1 MANKEAKI
9 DYKHWVGAVPKVD
22 SWYKNFNFVLVESMK
37 DLENIFK
44 DKKDYYMAFDT
55 ETTGLNFEEIDLVG
69 YSFCL
74 DGKTAYYVPV
84 YHFQYEGNLGEE
96 SVKFIYERM
105 CEAKKVF
112 MYNMRYDARIMEYY
126 GYKENKEDLDKR
138 RWMYAKFDMSKVD
151 YYDVSVP
158 VWLADTNQKYP
169 SLKWSSLHFLGIE
182 QLHFDEVIENA
193 GSFFYLNPSE
203 NQDTV
208 FYAAADALCT
218 FLLATATVKYF
229 SEGKYSAKFD
239 NMMLYPLLHYENEK
253 IWLDGEVLKN
263 LYRVATERVDKMERD
278 VYAMIGG
285 QINLNSPVQ
294 VAQAFE
300 RLGIDTGERTSK
312 GTMSVGIKILAD
324 LPKEYVEKFPALKS
338 YINYKKTAKLLSSY
352 IKPLMKEY
360 ESRGYCRFAYK
371 TTEVPCLTEDNYVYI
386 KGKGLISIKDVEV
399 NDLIWTQY
407 GYKKVLWNNKKWSD
421 EIYRLTLKNGTQL
434 IGTGHHPV
442 LLNTSN
448 NLSDLS
454 LCWSGISSTNVG
466 DTVVCNS
473 HSIENEDTLISLPN
487 YVCEGRKEVTI
498 PKVMGKKFAR
508 LVGFLDGDGC
518 LLSDRVKL
526 AFNTRET
533 EIIEYYISLMSEVFN
548 IESGKLYHS
557 SNSNSSDCCFFST
570 DIVRFLKSINV
581 RQKLSDTV
589 SEYIKNSSY
598 DIWVEYLCGLFDSD
612 GCLLKSRDL
621 FVPSVK
627 GIKSGMIKDVHQML
641 LFLGINSSLHTR
653 PSSEGNK
660 TQYEIRVTGDRGR
673 GYFRDIIGKNL
684 VHNMRRDR
692 AINNKVSAFY
702 DIHVNSV
709 ASVEKCLNV
718 GDYVY
723 DIEVEDVHEYIANGI
738 VTHNT
743 GRLACGKDG
752 KNSFFSP
759 INAQCVVGSSELFTD
774 RGVKTIKDIS
784 VGDNVWDG
792 ESFRKVLNTY
802 NNGIQDV
809 YKVTLSDGK
818 TLVCTDKH
826 QLYSS
831 VVFSA
836 FRELKDLNVGDS
848 VAININSV
856 DIGFSNNNLN
866 TRNSLNF
873 DNVVGWVKI
882 KSIEYVG
889 KEEVYDIHV
898 DVTHRYCVNGFITHN
913 SLPKPHVKMEDV
925 FDLGDRNLFSKKDN
939 IIMGYKFVYSSY
951 DEEGKHIIPEDPTYI
966 GWVEGMDDDLNLRM
980 AISPKMLE
988 DSSDDEFLYS
998 SFDYSA
1004 EELRIAANLSR
1015 EPNWVD
1021 AFVHGDD
1028 IHKRCYSL
1036 DTEFLTRDGWKTY
1049 EHIGIDTEIAQYN
1062 EDTKELE
1069 FVKAGHAY
1077 FNETDT
1083 MYHFVGNNTD
1093 LLVTPNHRMYDKG
1106 RDNWYVKRA
1115 DELYKKRYYHTICS
1129 PISDKVL
1136 RDSDT
1141 VIDSGNIDIKST
1153 YHKDGFSISVDDF
1166 VELLG
1171 YVITDGGTCLRAC
1184 GTKTVY
1190 FSQSEVKSDVL
1201 ARMQDLN
1208 RRIGGL
1214 FKEEVDY
1221 CKGKETTIC
1230 GRTSILNGNFHRF
1243 SLTSSTLFDTVIEYI
1258 GGNLKKDRVLSSKM
1272 LQFSDRLL
1280 IKFLDAMYDGDGLH
1294 DNRGGRENSR
1304 SLLVQSKKLVEQ
1316 LQLILIN
1323 IGYSTYVKDVSS
1335 RYSANMYRLYYVR
1348 GKRVVRGSN
1357 KYTNVIKY
1365 DRPVKSVCFAVPSTL
1380 LFVRRNGKTSV
1391 CGNTAVAIWGEEHYN
1406 RDYRK
1411 MAKYAN
1417 FSILYGASSHS
1428 LYADSRY
1435 GFKSLQEAED
1445 FYDKYKKALPTLFQW
1460 QDRIIAS
1467 AKRKG
1472 MLQTFFGRPRRLR
1485 SYYENRQIGFANR
1498 SAGNTS
1504 VQGVAGDILKMVM
1517 IKLWKVVFNNEEF
1530 KNDVSWRVAIH
1541 DEIGYTIRATKLMR
1555 ALKVIKETQSV
1566 KLPEWPVEIIT
1577 DPSVGWSMGRV
1588 YDFHMVEDDSELGY
1602 HFEPDL
1608 A

>member
-1 MANKEAKI
+1 MANEKAKG
-9 DYKHWVGAVPKVD
+9 DYKHWVGAVHKIEN
-22 SWYKNFNFVLVESMK
+22 WYKNFNFVLVESME
-37 DLENIFK
+37 DLESIFK

-55 ETTGLNFEEIDLVG
+55 ETTGLDFEEIDLVG

-126 GYKENKEDLDKR
+126 GYKENKADLDKR
-138 RWMYAKFDMSKVD
+138 RWMYAKFDMSNVD

-203 NQDTV
+203 NEDTV

-229 SEGKYSAKFD
+229 TEAKHSAKFD
-239 NMMLYPLLHYENEK
+239 NLMLYPLLHYENEK
-253 IWLDGEVLKN
+253 IWLDGDVLKN
-263 LYRVATERVDKMERD
+263 LYITATDRVDKMERD

-324 LPKEYVEKFPALKS
+324 LSKEYVEKFPALKS
-338 YINYKKTAKLLSSY
+338 YINYKKTAKLISSY
-352 IKPLMKEY
+352 IKPLLKEY
-360 ESRGYCRFAYK
+360 ERRGYCRFAYK
-371 TTEVPCLTEDNYVYI
+371 TTEVP
-386 KGKGLISIKDVEV
+386 
-399 NDLIWTQY
+399 
-407 GYKKVLWNNKKWSD
+407 
-421 EIYRLTLKNGTQL
+421 
-434 IGTGHHPV
+434 
-442 LLNTSN
+442 
-448 NLSDLS
+448 
-454 LCWSGISSTNVG
+454 
-466 DTVVCNS
+466 
-473 HSIENEDTLISLPN
+473 
-487 YVCEGRKEVTI
+487 
-498 PKVMGKKFAR
+498 
-508 LVGFLDGDGC
+508 
-518 LLSDRVKL
+518 
-526 AFNTRET
+526 
-533 EIIEYYISLMSEVFN
+533 
-548 IESGKLYHS
+548 
-557 SNSNSSDCCFFST
+557 
-570 DIVRFLKSINV
+570 
-581 RQKLSDTV
+581 
-589 SEYIKNSSY
+589 
-598 DIWVEYLCGLFDSD
+598 
-612 GCLLKSRDL
+612 
-621 FVPSVK
+621 
-627 GIKSGMIKDVHQML
+627 
-641 LFLGINSSLHTR
+641 
-653 PSSEGNK
+653 
-660 TQYEIRVTGDRGR
+660 
-673 GYFRDIIGKNL
+673 
-684 VHNMRRDR
+684 
-692 AINNKVSAFY
+692 
-702 DIHVNSV
+702 
-709 ASVEKCLNV
+709 
-718 GDYVY
+718 
-723 DIEVEDVHEYIANGI
+723 
-738 VTHNT
+738 T

-759 INAQCVVGSSELFTD
+759 INAQ
-774 RGVKTIKDIS
+774 
-784 VGDNVWDG
+784 
-792 ESFRKVLNTY
+792 
-802 NNGIQDV
+802 
-809 YKVTLSDGK
+809 
-818 TLVCTDKH
+818 
-826 QLYSS
+826 
-831 VVFSA
+831 
-836 FRELKDLNVGDS
+836 
-848 VAININSV
+848 
-856 DIGFSNNNLN
+856 
-866 TRNSLNF
+866 
-873 DNVVGWVKI
+873 
-882 KSIEYVG
+882 
-889 KEEVYDIHV
+889 
-898 DVTHRYCVNGFITHN
+898 

-951 DEEGKHIIPEDPTYI
+951 DEEGKHIIPDDPTYI
-966 GWVEGMDDDLNLRM
+966 GWVEGMDDDLNIRM
-980 AISPKMLE
+980 AISPKMLV
-988 DSSDDEFLYS
+988 DSGDDEFLYC
-998 SFDYSA
+998 SFDYAA

-1129 PISDKVL
+1129 PISNKVL
-1136 RDSDT
+1136 RYSDI
-1141 VIDSGNIDIKST
+1141 VIDRGNIDIKST

-1171 YVITDGGTCLRAC
+1171 YVITDGGTCLRSC

-1190 FSQSEVKSDVL
+1190 FSQSEVKADVL

-1208 RRIGGL
+1208 RRLGGL
-1214 FKEEVDY
+1214 FKEEIDY

-1230 GRTSILNGNFHRF
+1230 GRVSILNGNFHRF
-1243 SLTSSTLFDTVIEYI
+1243 SLTSSALFDVVVEYI
-1258 GGNLKKDRVLSSKM
+1258 GGNLKKDRVLSNKM

-1294 DNRGGRENSR
+1294 GNREGRENSR
-1304 SLLVQSKKLVEQ
+1304 TLLVQSKKLVEQ

-1323 IGYSTYVKDVSS
+1323 IGYSTNIRDVSDRYSTNLYKLNYVKD
-1335 RYSANMYRLYYVR
+1335 
-1348 GKRVVRGSN
+1348 KRVVRGSN
-1357 KYTNVIKY
+1357 RKTEIIKY
-1365 DRPVKSVCFAVPSTL
+1365 DKPVKSVCFAVPSTL

-1445 FYDKYKKALPTLFQW
+1445 FYNKYKKALPTLFQW
-1460 QDRIIAS
+1460 QDRLIYS
-1467 AKRKG
+1467 ARRKG

-1485 SYYENRQIGFANR
+1485 SYYENKQIGFANR

-1517 IKLWKVVFNNEEF
+1517 IKLWRALFNNEEF
-1530 KNDVSWRVAIH
+1530 KNDVAWRVAIH

-1555 ALKVIKETQSV
+1555 ILKIIKETQSV

>member
-1 MANKEAKI
+1 MANEKAKS
-9 DYKHWVGAVPKVD
+9 DYKHWVGAVPKIEN
-22 SWYKNFNFVLVESMK
+22 WYKNFNFVLVESME
-37 DLENIFK
+37 DLESIFK

-55 ETTGLNFEEIDLVG
+55 ETTGLDFEEIDLVG

-84 YHFQYEGNLGEE
+84 YHFQYGGNLGEE

-126 GYKENKEDLDKR
+126 GYKENKADLDKR
-138 RWMYAKFDMSKVD
+138 RWMYAKFDMSRVD

-182 QLHFDEVIENA
+182 QLHFDEVIENS

-203 NQDTV
+203 NEDTV

-229 SEGKYSAKFD
+229 TEAKHSAKFD
-239 NMMLYPLLHYENEK
+239 NLMLYPLLHYENER
-253 IWLDGEVLKN
+253 IWLDGDVLKN
-263 LYRVATERVDKMERD
+263 LYIIATDRVDKMERD

-338 YINYKKTAKLLSSY
+338 YINYKKTAKLISSY
-352 IKPLMKEY
+352 IKPLLKEY
-360 ESRGYCRFAYK
+360 ERRGYCRFAYK
-371 TTEVPCLTEDNYVYI
+371 TTEVP
-386 KGKGLISIKDVEV
+386 
-399 NDLIWTQY
+399 
-407 GYKKVLWNNKKWSD
+407 
-421 EIYRLTLKNGTQL
+421 
-434 IGTGHHPV
+434 
-442 LLNTSN
+442 
-448 NLSDLS
+448 
-454 LCWSGISSTNVG
+454 
-466 DTVVCNS
+466 
-473 HSIENEDTLISLPN
+473 
-487 YVCEGRKEVTI
+487 
-498 PKVMGKKFAR
+498 
-508 LVGFLDGDGC
+508 
-518 LLSDRVKL
+518 
-526 AFNTRET
+526 
-533 EIIEYYISLMSEVFN
+533 
-548 IESGKLYHS
+548 
-557 SNSNSSDCCFFST
+557 
-570 DIVRFLKSINV
+570 
-581 RQKLSDTV
+581 
-589 SEYIKNSSY
+589 
-598 DIWVEYLCGLFDSD
+598 
-612 GCLLKSRDL
+612 
-621 FVPSVK
+621 
-627 GIKSGMIKDVHQML
+627 
-641 LFLGINSSLHTR
+641 
-653 PSSEGNK
+653 
-660 TQYEIRVTGDRGR
+660 
-673 GYFRDIIGKNL
+673 
-684 VHNMRRDR
+684 
-692 AINNKVSAFY
+692 
-702 DIHVNSV
+702 
-709 ASVEKCLNV
+709 
-718 GDYVY
+718 
-723 DIEVEDVHEYIANGI
+723 
-738 VTHNT
+738 T

-759 INAQCVVGSSELFTD
+759 INAQ
-774 RGVKTIKDIS
+774 
-784 VGDNVWDG
+784 
-792 ESFRKVLNTY
+792 
-802 NNGIQDV
+802 
-809 YKVTLSDGK
+809 
-818 TLVCTDKH
+818 
-826 QLYSS
+826 
-831 VVFSA
+831 
-836 FRELKDLNVGDS
+836 
-848 VAININSV
+848 
-856 DIGFSNNNLN
+856 
-866 TRNSLNF
+866 
-873 DNVVGWVKI
+873 
-882 KSIEYVG
+882 
-889 KEEVYDIHV
+889 
-898 DVTHRYCVNGFITHN
+898 

-951 DEEGKHIIPEDPTYI
+951 DEEGKHIIPDDQTYI
-966 GWVEGMDDDLNLRM
+966 GWVEGMDDDLNIRM

-988 DSSDDEFLYS
+988 DSNDDEFLYT
-998 SFDYSA
+998 SFDYAA

-1106 RDNWYVKRA
+1106 RDNWYIKRA
-1115 DELYKKRYYHTICS
+1115 DELYKKHSYRTICS
-1129 PISDKVL
+1129 PVSTKVFRSSD
-1136 RDSDT
+1136 
-1141 VIDSGNIDIKST
+1141 DIVDIGAIHIGST
-1153 YHKDGFSISVDDF
+1153 YHKEGYDISVDDF

-1171 YVITDGGTCLRAC
+1171 YVITDGGTCLRSN
-1184 GTKTVY
+1184 GSKTVY
-1190 FSQSEVKSDVL
+1190 FSQSEAKSEVL
-1201 ARMQDLN
+1201 SKMQKLNARLGN
-1208 RRIGGL
+1208 L
-1214 FKEEVDY
+1214 FDEKVTI
-1221 CKGKETTIC
+1221 CKGKEINIC
-1230 GRTSILNGNFHRF
+1230 GKTSTLNGDFHVF
-1243 SLTSSTLFDTVIEYI
+1243 SVTSSSLFDTIVSYI
-1258 GGNLKKDRVLSSKM
+1258 GGNLKKDRVLSDKM
-1272 LQFSDRLL
+1272 LHFSDRLL
-1280 IKFLDAMYDGDGLH
+1280 EKFFLAMYDGDGLH
-1294 DNRGGRENSR
+1294 DNREGRENSKTI
-1304 SLLVQSKKLVEQ
+1304 LVQSKKLVEQ

-1323 IGYSTYVKDVSS
+1323 LGYSTNIKDVSH
-1335 RYSANMYRLYYVR
+1335 RYNVSLYKLNCVS
-1348 GKRVVRGSN
+1348 GKRDVRGSN
-1357 KYTNVIKY
+1357 KNTKIIKY
-1365 DRPVKSVCFAVPSTL
+1365 DESVKSVCFAVPSTL

-1445 FYDKYKKALPTLFQW
+1445 FYNKYKKALPTLFQW
-1460 QDRIIAS
+1460 QDRLIYS
-1467 AKRKG
+1467 ARRKG

-1485 SYYENRQIGFANR
+1485 SYYENKQIGFANR

-1517 IKLWKVVFNNEEF
+1517 IKLWRALFNNEEF
-1530 KNDVSWRVAIH
+1530 KNDVAWRVAIH

-1555 ALKVIKETQSV
+1555 ILKIIKETQSV

>member
-1 MANKEAKI
+1 MANEKAKS
-9 DYKHWVGAVPKVD
+9 DYKHWVGAVPKIEN
-22 SWYKNFNFVLVESMK
+22 WYKNFNFVLVESME
-37 DLENIFK
+37 DLKSIFK

-55 ETTGLNFEEIDLVG
+55 ETTGLDFEEIDLVG

-126 GYKENKEDLDKR
+126 GYKENKADLDKR

-203 NQDTV
+203 NEDTV

-229 SEGKYSAKFD
+229 TEAKHSAKFD
-239 NMMLYPLLHYENEK
+239 NLMLYPLLHYENER
-253 IWLDGEVLKN
+253 IWLDGDVLKN
-263 LYRVATERVDKMERD
+263 LYIIATDRVDKMERD

-338 YINYKKTAKLLSSY
+338 YINYKKTAKLISSY

-360 ESRGYCRFAYK
+360 ERRGYCRFAYK
-371 TTEVPCLTEDNYVYI
+371 TTEVP
-386 KGKGLISIKDVEV
+386 
-399 NDLIWTQY
+399 
-407 GYKKVLWNNKKWSD
+407 
-421 EIYRLTLKNGTQL
+421 
-434 IGTGHHPV
+434 
-442 LLNTSN
+442 
-448 NLSDLS
+448 
-454 LCWSGISSTNVG
+454 
-466 DTVVCNS
+466 
-473 HSIENEDTLISLPN
+473 
-487 YVCEGRKEVTI
+487 
-498 PKVMGKKFAR
+498 
-508 LVGFLDGDGC
+508 
-518 LLSDRVKL
+518 
-526 AFNTRET
+526 
-533 EIIEYYISLMSEVFN
+533 
-548 IESGKLYHS
+548 
-557 SNSNSSDCCFFST
+557 
-570 DIVRFLKSINV
+570 
-581 RQKLSDTV
+581 
-589 SEYIKNSSY
+589 
-598 DIWVEYLCGLFDSD
+598 
-612 GCLLKSRDL
+612 
-621 FVPSVK
+621 
-627 GIKSGMIKDVHQML
+627 
-641 LFLGINSSLHTR
+641 
-653 PSSEGNK
+653 
-660 TQYEIRVTGDRGR
+660 
-673 GYFRDIIGKNL
+673 
-684 VHNMRRDR
+684 
-692 AINNKVSAFY
+692 
-702 DIHVNSV
+702 
-709 ASVEKCLNV
+709 
-718 GDYVY
+718 
-723 DIEVEDVHEYIANGI
+723 
-738 VTHNT
+738 T

-752 KNSFFSP
+752 KNSFFTAV
-759 INAQCVVGSSELFTD
+759 NAQ
-774 RGVKTIKDIS
+774 
-784 VGDNVWDG
+784 
-792 ESFRKVLNTY
+792 
-802 NNGIQDV
+802 
-809 YKVTLSDGK
+809 
-818 TLVCTDKH
+818 
-826 QLYSS
+826 
-831 VVFSA
+831 
-836 FRELKDLNVGDS
+836 
-848 VAININSV
+848 
-856 DIGFSNNNLN
+856 
-866 TRNSLNF
+866 
-873 DNVVGWVKI
+873 
-882 KSIEYVG
+882 
-889 KEEVYDIHV
+889 
-898 DVTHRYCVNGFITHN
+898 

-951 DEEGKHIIPEDPTYI
+951 DEDGKHIIPDDPTYI
-966 GWVEGMDDDLNLRM
+966 GWVEGMDDDLNIRM

-988 DSSDDEFLYS
+988 DSNDDDFLYT
-998 SFDYSA
+998 SFDYAA

-1093 LLVTPNHRMYDKG
+1093 LLVTPNHRMYDRG
-1106 RDNWYVKRA
+1106 RDNWYIKRA
-1115 DELYKKRYYHTICS
+1115 DELYKKHSYRTICS
-1129 PISDKVL
+1129 PVSTKVFRISDDIV
-1136 RDSDT
+1136 
-1141 VIDSGNIDIKST
+1141 DSGVIHMGST
-1153 YHKDGFSISVDDF
+1153 YHKEGYDISVDDF

-1171 YVITDGGTCLRAC
+1171 YVITDGGTCLRSN
-1184 GTKTVY
+1184 GSKTVY
-1190 FSQSEVKSDVL
+1190 FSQSEAKSEVL
-1201 ARMQDLN
+1201 SKMQKLNARLGN
-1208 RRIGGL
+1208 L
-1214 FKEEVDY
+1214 FDEKVTI
-1221 CKGKETTIC
+1221 CKGKEINIC
-1230 GRTSILNGNFHRF
+1230 GRTSTLSGDFHVF
-1243 SLTSSTLFDTVIEYI
+1243 SVTSSALFDTIVSYI
-1258 GGNLKKDRVLSSKM
+1258 GGNLKKDRVLSDKM
-1272 LQFSDRLL
+1272 LHFSDRLL
-1280 IKFLDAMYDGDGLH
+1280 EKFFLAMYDGEGLH
-1294 DNRGGRENSR
+1294 DNREGRENSKTI
-1304 SLLVQSKKLVEQ
+1304 LVQSKKLVEQ

-1323 IGYSTYVKDVSS
+1323 LGYSTNIKDVSH
-1335 RYSANMYRLYYVR
+1335 RYNVSLYKLNCVS
-1348 GKRVVRGSN
+1348 GKRDVRGSN
-1357 KYTNVIKY
+1357 KNTKIIKY
-1365 DRPVKSVCFAVPSTL
+1365 DEPVKSVCFAVPSSL

-1445 FYDKYKKALPTLFQW
+1445 FYNKYKKALPTLFQW
-1460 QDRIIAS
+1460 QDRLIYS
-1467 AKRKG
+1467 ARRKG

-1485 SYYENRQIGFANR
+1485 SYYENKQIGFANR

-1517 IKLWKVVFNNEEF
+1517 IKLWKALFNNEEF
-1530 KNDVSWRVAIH
+1530 KDDVAWRVAIH
-1541 DEIGYTIRATKLMR
+1541 DEIGYTVRATKLMR
-1555 ALKVIKETQSV
+1555 ILKIIKETQSV
-1566 KLPEWPVEIIT
+1566 KLAEWPVEIIT

>member
-1 MANKEAKI
+1 MANEKAKS
-9 DYKHWVGAVPKVD
+9 DYKHWVGAVPKIEN
-22 SWYKNFNFVLVESMK
+22 WYKNFNFVLVESME
-37 DLENIFK
+37 DLESIFK

-55 ETTGLNFEEIDLVG
+55 ETTGLDFEEIDLVG

-126 GYKENKEDLDKR
+126 GYKENKAGLDKR
-138 RWMYAKFDMSKVD
+138 RWMYAKFDMSSVD

-203 NQDTV
+203 NEDTV

-229 SEGKYSAKFD
+229 TEAKHSAKFD
-239 NMMLYPLLHYENEK
+239 NLMLYPLLHYENER
-253 IWLDGEVLKN
+253 IWLDGDVLKN
-263 LYRVATERVDKMERD
+263 LYIIATDRVDKMERD

-338 YINYKKTAKLLSSY
+338 YINYKKTAKLISSY
-352 IKPLMKEY
+352 IKPLLKEY
-360 ESRGYCRFAYK
+360 ERRGYCRFAYK
-371 TTEVPCLTEDNYVYI
+371 TTEVP
-386 KGKGLISIKDVEV
+386 
-399 NDLIWTQY
+399 
-407 GYKKVLWNNKKWSD
+407 
-421 EIYRLTLKNGTQL
+421 
-434 IGTGHHPV
+434 
-442 LLNTSN
+442 
-448 NLSDLS
+448 
-454 LCWSGISSTNVG
+454 
-466 DTVVCNS
+466 
-473 HSIENEDTLISLPN
+473 
-487 YVCEGRKEVTI
+487 
-498 PKVMGKKFAR
+498 
-508 LVGFLDGDGC
+508 
-518 LLSDRVKL
+518 
-526 AFNTRET
+526 
-533 EIIEYYISLMSEVFN
+533 
-548 IESGKLYHS
+548 
-557 SNSNSSDCCFFST
+557 
-570 DIVRFLKSINV
+570 
-581 RQKLSDTV
+581 
-589 SEYIKNSSY
+589 
-598 DIWVEYLCGLFDSD
+598 
-612 GCLLKSRDL
+612 
-621 FVPSVK
+621 
-627 GIKSGMIKDVHQML
+627 
-641 LFLGINSSLHTR
+641 
-653 PSSEGNK
+653 
-660 TQYEIRVTGDRGR
+660 
-673 GYFRDIIGKNL
+673 
-684 VHNMRRDR
+684 
-692 AINNKVSAFY
+692 
-702 DIHVNSV
+702 
-709 ASVEKCLNV
+709 
-718 GDYVY
+718 
-723 DIEVEDVHEYIANGI
+723 
-738 VTHNT
+738 T

-752 KNSFFSP
+752 KNSFFSG
-759 INAQCVVGSSELFTD
+759 INAQ
-774 RGVKTIKDIS
+774 
-784 VGDNVWDG
+784 
-792 ESFRKVLNTY
+792 
-802 NNGIQDV
+802 
-809 YKVTLSDGK
+809 
-818 TLVCTDKH
+818 
-826 QLYSS
+826 
-831 VVFSA
+831 
-836 FRELKDLNVGDS
+836 
-848 VAININSV
+848 
-856 DIGFSNNNLN
+856 
-866 TRNSLNF
+866 
-873 DNVVGWVKI
+873 
-882 KSIEYVG
+882 
-889 KEEVYDIHV
+889 
-898 DVTHRYCVNGFITHN
+898 

-951 DEEGKHIIPEDPTYI
+951 DEEGKHIIPDDPTYI
-966 GWVEGMDDDLNLRM
+966 GWVEGMDDDLNIRM

-988 DSSDDEFLYS
+988 DSGDDEFLYT
-998 SFDYSA
+998 SFDYAA

-1106 RDNWYVKRA
+1106 RDNWYIKRA
-1115 DELYKKRYYHTICS
+1115 DELYKKHSYRTICS
-1129 PISDKVL
+1129 PVSTKVFRSSDDIV
-1136 RDSDT
+1136 
-1141 VIDSGNIDIKST
+1141 DSGVIHIGST
-1153 YHKDGFSISVDDF
+1153 YHKEGYDISVDDF

-1171 YVITDGGTCLRAC
+1171 YVITDGGTCLRSN
-1184 GTKTVY
+1184 GSKTVY
-1190 FSQSEVKSDVL
+1190 FSQSEAKPEVL
-1201 ARMQDLN
+1201 SKMQKLNARLGNIFDEKVT
-1208 RRIGGL
+1208 I
-1214 FKEEVDY
+1214 
-1221 CKGKETTIC
+1221 CKGKEINIC
-1230 GRTSILNGNFHRF
+1230 GKTSTLNGDFHVF
-1243 SLTSSTLFDTVIEYI
+1243 SVTSSSLFDTIVSYI
-1258 GGNLKKDRVLSSKM
+1258 GGNLKKDRVLSDKM
-1272 LQFSDRLL
+1272 LHFSDRLL
-1280 IKFLDAMYDGDGLH
+1280 EKFFLAMYDGDGLH
-1294 DNRGGRENSR
+1294 DNRKGRENSKTI
-1304 SLLVQSKKLVEQ
+1304 LVQSKKLVEQ

-1323 IGYSTYVKDVSS
+1323 LGYSTNIKDVSH
-1335 RYSANMYRLYYVR
+1335 RYNVSLYKLNCVS
-1348 GKRVVRGSN
+1348 GKRDVRGSN
-1357 KYTNVIKY
+1357 KNTKIIKY
-1365 DRPVKSVCFAVPSTL
+1365 DEPVKSVCFAVPSTL

-1445 FYDKYKKALPTLFQW
+1445 FYNKYKKALPTLFQW
-1460 QDRIIAS
+1460 QDRLIYS
-1467 AKRKG
+1467 ARRKG

-1485 SYYENRQIGFANR
+1485 SYYENKQIGFANR

-1517 IKLWKVVFNNEEF
+1517 IKLWRALFNNEEF
-1530 KNDVSWRVAIH
+1530 KNDVAWRVAIH

-1555 ALKVIKETQSV
+1555 ILKIIKETQSV

-1588 YDFHMVEDDSELGY
+1588 YDFHMVDDDSELGY

>member
-1 MANKEAKI
+1 MANEKAKS
-9 DYKHWVGAVPKVD
+9 DYKHWVGAVPKIEN
-22 SWYKNFNFVLVESMK
+22 WYKNFNFVLVESME
-37 DLENIFK
+37 DLESIFK

-55 ETTGLNFEEIDLVG
+55 ETTGLDFEEIDLVG

-126 GYKENKEDLDKR
+126 GYKENKAGLDKR
-138 RWMYAKFDMSKVD
+138 RWMYAKFDMSSVD

-203 NQDTV
+203 NEDTV

-229 SEGKYSAKFD
+229 TEAKHSAKFD
-239 NMMLYPLLHYENEK
+239 NLMLYPLLHYENER
-253 IWLDGEVLKN
+253 IWLDGDVLKN
-263 LYRVATERVDKMERD
+263 LYIIATDRVDRMERD

-324 LPKEYVEKFPALKS
+324 LSKEYVEKFPALKS
-338 YINYKKTAKLLSSY
+338 YINYKKTAKLISSY
-352 IKPLMKEY
+352 IKPLLKEY
-360 ESRGYCRFAYK
+360 ERRGYCRFAYK
-371 TTEVPCLTEDNYVYI
+371 TTEVP
-386 KGKGLISIKDVEV
+386 
-399 NDLIWTQY
+399 
-407 GYKKVLWNNKKWSD
+407 
-421 EIYRLTLKNGTQL
+421 
-434 IGTGHHPV
+434 
-442 LLNTSN
+442 
-448 NLSDLS
+448 
-454 LCWSGISSTNVG
+454 
-466 DTVVCNS
+466 
-473 HSIENEDTLISLPN
+473 
-487 YVCEGRKEVTI
+487 
-498 PKVMGKKFAR
+498 
-508 LVGFLDGDGC
+508 
-518 LLSDRVKL
+518 
-526 AFNTRET
+526 
-533 EIIEYYISLMSEVFN
+533 
-548 IESGKLYHS
+548 
-557 SNSNSSDCCFFST
+557 
-570 DIVRFLKSINV
+570 
-581 RQKLSDTV
+581 
-589 SEYIKNSSY
+589 
-598 DIWVEYLCGLFDSD
+598 
-612 GCLLKSRDL
+612 
-621 FVPSVK
+621 
-627 GIKSGMIKDVHQML
+627 
-641 LFLGINSSLHTR
+641 
-653 PSSEGNK
+653 
-660 TQYEIRVTGDRGR
+660 
-673 GYFRDIIGKNL
+673 
-684 VHNMRRDR
+684 
-692 AINNKVSAFY
+692 
-702 DIHVNSV
+702 
-709 ASVEKCLNV
+709 
-718 GDYVY
+718 
-723 DIEVEDVHEYIANGI
+723 
-738 VTHNT
+738 T

-759 INAQCVVGSSELFTD
+759 INAQ
-774 RGVKTIKDIS
+774 
-784 VGDNVWDG
+784 
-792 ESFRKVLNTY
+792 
-802 NNGIQDV
+802 
-809 YKVTLSDGK
+809 
-818 TLVCTDKH
+818 
-826 QLYSS
+826 
-831 VVFSA
+831 
-836 FRELKDLNVGDS
+836 
-848 VAININSV
+848 
-856 DIGFSNNNLN
+856 
-866 TRNSLNF
+866 
-873 DNVVGWVKI
+873 
-882 KSIEYVG
+882 
-889 KEEVYDIHV
+889 
-898 DVTHRYCVNGFITHN
+898 

-951 DEEGKHIIPEDPTYI
+951 DEEGKHIIPDDPTYI
-966 GWVEGMDDDLNLRM
+966 GWVEGMDDDLNIRM
-980 AISPKMLE
+980 AISPKMLV
-988 DSSDDEFLYS
+988 DSGDDEFLYC
-998 SFDYSA
+998 SFDYAA

-1069 FVKAGHAY
+1069 FVRAGHAY

-1129 PISDKVL
+1129 PISNKVL
-1136 RDSDT
+1136 RDSDI
-1141 VIDSGNIDIKST
+1141 VVDRGNIDIKST

-1171 YVITDGGTCLRAC
+1171 YVITDGGTCLRSC

-1190 FSQSEVKSDVL
+1190 FSQSEVKADVL

-1208 RRIGGL
+1208 RRLGGL
-1214 FKEEVDY
+1214 FKEEIDY

-1230 GRTSILNGNFHRF
+1230 GRVSILNGNFHRF
-1243 SLTSSTLFDTVIEYI
+1243 SLTSSALFDVVVEYI
-1258 GGNLKKDRVLSSKM
+1258 GGNLKKDRVLSNKM

-1294 DNRGGRENSR
+1294 DNREGRENSR
-1304 SLLVQSKKLVEQ
+1304 TLLVQSKKLVEQ

-1323 IGYSTYVKDVSS
+1323 IGYSTNIRDVSDRYSTNLYKLNYVKD
-1335 RYSANMYRLYYVR
+1335 
-1348 GKRVVRGSN
+1348 KRVVRGSN
-1357 KYTNVIKY
+1357 RKTEIIKY
-1365 DRPVKSVCFAVPSTL
+1365 DKPVKSVCFAVPSTL

-1445 FYDKYKKALPTLFQW
+1445 FYNKYKKALPTLFQW
-1460 QDRIIAS
+1460 QDRLIYS
-1467 AKRKG
+1467 ARRKG

-1485 SYYENRQIGFANR
+1485 SYYENKQIGFANR

-1517 IKLWKVVFNNEEF
+1517 IKLWRALFNNEEF
-1530 KNDVSWRVAIH
+1530 KNDVAWRVAIH

-1555 ALKVIKETQSV
+1555 ILKIIKETQSV

-1588 YDFHMVEDDSELGY
+1588 YDFHMVDDDSELGY

>member
-1 MANKEAKI
+1 MANEKAKS
-9 DYKHWVGAVPKVD
+9 DYKHWVGAVPKIEN
-22 SWYKNFNFVLVESMK
+22 WYKNFNFVLVESME
-37 DLENIFK
+37 DLESIFK

-55 ETTGLNFEEIDLVG
+55 ETTGLDFEEIDLVG

-84 YHFQYEGNLGEE
+84 YHFQYGGNLGEE

-126 GYKENKEDLDKR
+126 GYKENKADLDKR

-229 SEGKYSAKFD
+229 TEAKHSAKFD
-239 NMMLYPLLHYENEK
+239 NLMLYPLLHYENER
-253 IWLDGEVLKN
+253 IWLNGDVLKN
-263 LYRVATERVDKMERD
+263 LYITATDRVDKMERD

-338 YINYKKTAKLLSSY
+338 YINYKKTAKLISSY
-352 IKPLMKEY
+352 IKPLLKEY
-360 ESRGYCRFAYK
+360 ERRGYCRFAYK
-371 TTEVPCLTEDNYVYI
+371 TTEVP
-386 KGKGLISIKDVEV
+386 
-399 NDLIWTQY
+399 
-407 GYKKVLWNNKKWSD
+407 
-421 EIYRLTLKNGTQL
+421 
-434 IGTGHHPV
+434 
-442 LLNTSN
+442 
-448 NLSDLS
+448 
-454 LCWSGISSTNVG
+454 
-466 DTVVCNS
+466 
-473 HSIENEDTLISLPN
+473 
-487 YVCEGRKEVTI
+487 
-498 PKVMGKKFAR
+498 
-508 LVGFLDGDGC
+508 
-518 LLSDRVKL
+518 
-526 AFNTRET
+526 
-533 EIIEYYISLMSEVFN
+533 
-548 IESGKLYHS
+548 
-557 SNSNSSDCCFFST
+557 
-570 DIVRFLKSINV
+570 
-581 RQKLSDTV
+581 
-589 SEYIKNSSY
+589 
-598 DIWVEYLCGLFDSD
+598 
-612 GCLLKSRDL
+612 
-621 FVPSVK
+621 
-627 GIKSGMIKDVHQML
+627 
-641 LFLGINSSLHTR
+641 
-653 PSSEGNK
+653 
-660 TQYEIRVTGDRGR
+660 
-673 GYFRDIIGKNL
+673 
-684 VHNMRRDR
+684 
-692 AINNKVSAFY
+692 
-702 DIHVNSV
+702 
-709 ASVEKCLNV
+709 
-718 GDYVY
+718 
-723 DIEVEDVHEYIANGI
+723 
-738 VTHNT
+738 T

-792 ESFRKVLNTY
+792 ESFREVLNTY
-802 NNGIQDV
+802 NNGVRDV
-809 YKVTLSDGK
+809 YRVTLSNGQV
-818 TLVCTDKH
+818 LECTDKH
-826 QLYSS
+826 QLYSATDS
-831 VVFSA
+831 CD
-836 FRELKDLNVGDS
+836 FRELKDLCVGDLVAVNIKS
-848 VAININSV
+848 VGNVKYIGYSV
-856 DIGFSNNNLN
+856 ESYDDVF
-866 TRNSLNF
+866 
-873 DNVVGWVKI
+873 GWVKI
-882 KSIEYVG
+882 QSIEYGG

-951 DEEGKHIIPEDPTYI
+951 DEEGKHIVPDVPTYI
-966 GWVEGMDDDLNLRM
+966 GWVEGMDDDLNIRM

-988 DSSDDEFLYS
+988 DSNDDEFLYT
-998 SFDYSA
+998 SFDYAA

-1069 FVKAGHAY
+1069 FVRAGHAY

-1106 RDNWYVKRA
+1106 RDNWYIKRA
-1115 DELYKKRYYHTICS
+1115 DELYNKHSYRTICS
-1129 PISDKVL
+1129 PVSTKVF
-1136 RDSDT
+1136 RNSEDI
-1141 VIDSGNIDIKST
+1141 VDSGVIHIGST
-1153 YHKDGFSISVDDF
+1153 YHKEGYDISVDDF

-1171 YVITDGGTCLRAC
+1171 YVITDGGTCLRSN
-1184 GTKTVY
+1184 GSKTVY
-1190 FSQSEVKSDVL
+1190 FSQSEAKPEVL
-1201 ARMQDLN
+1201 SKMQKLNARLGNIFDEKVT
-1208 RRIGGL
+1208 I
-1214 FKEEVDY
+1214 
-1221 CKGKETTIC
+1221 CKGKEINIC
-1230 GRTSILNGNFHRF
+1230 GKTSTLNGDFHVF
-1243 SLTSSTLFDTVIEYI
+1243 SVTSSSLFDTIVNYI
-1258 GGNLKKDRVLSSKM
+1258 GGNLKKDRVLSDKM
-1272 LQFSDRLL
+1272 LHFSDRLL
-1280 IKFLDAMYDGDGLH
+1280 EKFFLAMYDGDGLH
-1294 DNRGGRENSR
+1294 DNRKGRENSKTI
-1304 SLLVQSKKLVEQ
+1304 LVQSKKLVEQ

-1323 IGYSTYVKDVSS
+1323 LGYSTNIKDVSH
-1335 RYSANMYRLYYVR
+1335 RYNVSLYKLNCVS
-1348 GKRVVRGSN
+1348 GKRDVRGSN
-1357 KYTNVIKY
+1357 KNTKIIKY
-1365 DRPVKSVCFAVPSTL
+1365 DEPVKSVCFAVPSTL

-1391 CGNTAVAIWGEEHYN
+1391 CGNTAVAIWGEENYN

-1445 FYDKYKKALPTLFQW
+1445 FYNKYKKALPTLFQW
-1460 QDRIIAS
+1460 QDRLIYS
-1467 AKRKG
+1467 ARRKG

-1485 SYYENRQIGFANR
+1485 SYYENKQIGFANR

-1517 IKLWKVVFNNEEF
+1517 IKLWRALFNNEEF
-1530 KNDVSWRVAIH
+1530 KNDVAWRVAIH

-1555 ALKVIKETQSV
+1555 VLKIIKETQSV

>member
-22 SWYKNFNFVLVESMK
+22 SWYKNFNFVLVESME

-126 GYKENKEDLDKR
+126 GYKENKADLDKR
-138 RWMYAKFDMSKVD
+138 RWMYVKFDMSKVD

-182 QLHFDEVIENA
+182 QLHFDEVIENT

-239 NMMLYPLLHYENEK
+239 NMVLYPLLHYENEK
-253 IWLDGEVLKN
+253 IWLDGDVLKN

-300 RLGIDTGERTSK
+300 RLGIDTGERTSR

-324 LPKEYVEKFPALKS
+324 LPREYVEKFPALKS

-386 KGKGLISIKDVEV
+386 KDKGLISIKDVEV
-399 NDLIWTQY
+399 DDLIWTQY

-421 EIYRLTLKNGTQL
+421 EIYRLTLKNGIQL

-448 NLSDLS
+448 TLSDLS
-454 LCWSGISSTNVG
+454 LFWSGISSTGSG

-473 HSIENEDTLISLPN
+473 HSIESNDTLVSLPD
-487 YVCEGRKEVTI
+487 YICEGRKVVNI
-498 PKVMGKKFAR
+498 PKVMDKKLAR

-518 LLSDRVKL
+518 LQSDRVKL
-526 AFNTRET
+526 AFNTKES
-533 EIIEYYISLMSEVFN
+533 EIIEYYTSLMSEVFN

-557 SNSNSSDCCFFST
+557 PNSNSSDCCFFST

-612 GCLLKSRDL
+612 GCLLKSKDL

-723 DIEVEDVHEYIANGI
+723 DIEVEEVHEYIANGI

-759 INAQCVVGSSELFTD
+759 INAQ
-774 RGVKTIKDIS
+774 
-784 VGDNVWDG
+784 
-792 ESFRKVLNTY
+792 
-802 NNGIQDV
+802 
-809 YKVTLSDGK
+809 
-818 TLVCTDKH
+818 
-826 QLYSS
+826 
-831 VVFSA
+831 
-836 FRELKDLNVGDS
+836 
-848 VAININSV
+848 
-856 DIGFSNNNLN
+856 
-866 TRNSLNF
+866 
-873 DNVVGWVKI
+873 
-882 KSIEYVG
+882 
-889 KEEVYDIHV
+889 
-898 DVTHRYCVNGFITHN
+898 

-951 DEEGKHIIPEDPTYI
+951 DEEGKHIVPEDPTYI

-988 DSSDDEFLYS
+988 DSGDDEFLYS

-1015 EPNWVD
+1015 EPNWVE
-1021 AFVHGDD
+1021 AFVNGDD
-1028 IHKRCYSL
+1028 IHFR
-1036 DTEFLTRDGWKTY
+1036 
-1049 EHIGIDTEIAQYN
+1049 
-1062 EDTKELE
+1062 
-1069 FVKAGHAY
+1069 
-1077 FNETDT
+1077 
-1083 MYHFVGNNTD
+1083 
-1093 LLVTPNHRMYDKG
+1093 
-1106 RDNWYVKRA
+1106 
-1115 DELYKKRYYHTICS
+1115 
-1129 PISDKVL
+1129 
-1136 RDSDT
+1136 
-1141 VIDSGNIDIKST
+1141 
-1153 YHKDGFSISVDDF
+1153 
-1166 VELLG
+1166 
-1171 YVITDGGTCLRAC
+1171 
-1184 GTKTVY
+1184 
-1190 FSQSEVKSDVL
+1190 
-1201 ARMQDLN
+1201 
-1208 RRIGGL
+1208 
-1214 FKEEVDY
+1214 
-1221 CKGKETTIC
+1221 
-1230 GRTSILNGNFHRF
+1230 
-1243 SLTSSTLFDTVIEYI
+1243 
-1258 GGNLKKDRVLSSKM
+1258 
-1272 LQFSDRLL
+1272 
-1280 IKFLDAMYDGDGLH
+1280 
-1294 DNRGGRENSR
+1294 
-1304 SLLVQSKKLVEQ
+1304 
-1316 LQLILIN
+1316 
-1323 IGYSTYVKDVSS
+1323 
-1335 RYSANMYRLYYVR
+1335 
-1348 GKRVVRGSN
+1348 
-1357 KYTNVIKY
+1357 
-1365 DRPVKSVCFAVPSTL
+1365 
-1380 LFVRRNGKTSV
+1380 
-1391 CGNTAVAIWGEEHYN
+1391 TAVAIWGRENYN

>member
-1 MANKEAKI
+1 MANEKAKS
-9 DYKHWVGAVPKVD
+9 DYKHWVGAVPKIEN
-22 SWYKNFNFVLVESMK
+22 WYKNFNFVLVESME
-37 DLENIFK
+37 DLESIFK

-55 ETTGLNFEEIDLVG
+55 ETTGLDFEEIDLVG

-84 YHFQYEGNLGEE
+84 YHFQYGGNLGEE

-126 GYKENKEDLDKR
+126 GYKENKADLDKR

-229 SEGKYSAKFD
+229 TEAKHSAKFD
-239 NMMLYPLLHYENEK
+239 NLMLYPLLHYENER
-253 IWLDGEVLKN
+253 IWLDGDVLKN
-263 LYRVATERVDKMERD
+263 LYIIATDRVDKMERD

-300 RLGIDTGERTSK
+300 MLGIDTGERTSK

-338 YINYKKTAKLLSSY
+338 YINYKKTAKLISSY
-352 IKPLMKEY
+352 IKPLLKEY
-360 ESRGYCRFAYK
+360 ERRGYCRFAYK
-371 TTEVPCLTEDNYVYI
+371 TTEVP
-386 KGKGLISIKDVEV
+386 
-399 NDLIWTQY
+399 
-407 GYKKVLWNNKKWSD
+407 
-421 EIYRLTLKNGTQL
+421 
-434 IGTGHHPV
+434 
-442 LLNTSN
+442 
-448 NLSDLS
+448 
-454 LCWSGISSTNVG
+454 
-466 DTVVCNS
+466 
-473 HSIENEDTLISLPN
+473 
-487 YVCEGRKEVTI
+487 
-498 PKVMGKKFAR
+498 
-508 LVGFLDGDGC
+508 
-518 LLSDRVKL
+518 
-526 AFNTRET
+526 
-533 EIIEYYISLMSEVFN
+533 
-548 IESGKLYHS
+548 
-557 SNSNSSDCCFFST
+557 
-570 DIVRFLKSINV
+570 
-581 RQKLSDTV
+581 
-589 SEYIKNSSY
+589 
-598 DIWVEYLCGLFDSD
+598 
-612 GCLLKSRDL
+612 
-621 FVPSVK
+621 
-627 GIKSGMIKDVHQML
+627 
-641 LFLGINSSLHTR
+641 
-653 PSSEGNK
+653 
-660 TQYEIRVTGDRGR
+660 
-673 GYFRDIIGKNL
+673 
-684 VHNMRRDR
+684 
-692 AINNKVSAFY
+692 
-702 DIHVNSV
+702 
-709 ASVEKCLNV
+709 
-718 GDYVY
+718 
-723 DIEVEDVHEYIANGI
+723 
-738 VTHNT
+738 T

-792 ESFRKVLNTY
+792 ESFREVLNTY

-809 YKVTLSDGK
+809 YKVTLCDGK
-818 TLVCTDKH
+818 TLICTDKH

-856 DIGFSNNNLN
+856 DIGFSSNSLN
-866 TRNSLNF
+866 TRNSLDF

-951 DEEGKHIIPEDPTYI
+951 DEDGKHIIPDDPTYI
-966 GWVEGMDDDLNLRM
+966 GWVEGMDDDLNIRM

-988 DSSDDEFLYS
+988 DSGDDEFLYT
-998 SFDYSA
+998 SFDYAA

-1106 RDNWYVKRA
+1106 RDNWYIKRA
-1115 DELYKKRYYHTICS
+1115 DELYKKHSYRTICS
-1129 PISDKVL
+1129 PVSTKVFRSSDDIV
-1136 RDSDT
+1136 
-1141 VIDSGNIDIKST
+1141 DSGVIHIGST
-1153 YHKDGFSISVDDF
+1153 YHKEGYDISVDDF

-1171 YVITDGGTCLRAC
+1171 YVITDGGTCLRSN
-1184 GTKTVY
+1184 GSKTVY
-1190 FSQSEVKSDVL
+1190 FSQSEAKPEVL
-1201 ARMQDLN
+1201 SKMQKLNARLGN
-1208 RRIGGL
+1208 L
-1214 FKEEVDY
+1214 FDEKVTI
-1221 CKGKETTIC
+1221 CKGKEINIC
-1230 GRTSILNGNFHRF
+1230 GKTSTLKGDFHVF
-1243 SLTSSTLFDTVIEYI
+1243 SVTSSSLFDTIVSYI
-1258 GGNLKKDRVLSSKM
+1258 GGNLKKDRVLSDKM
-1272 LQFSDRLL
+1272 LHFSDRLL
-1280 IKFLDAMYDGDGLH
+1280 EKFFLAMYDGDGLH
-1294 DNRGGRENSR
+1294 DNREGRENSKTI
-1304 SLLVQSKKLVEQ
+1304 LVQSKKLVEQ

-1323 IGYSTYVKDVSS
+1323 LGYSTNIKDVSH
-1335 RYSANMYRLYYVR
+1335 RYNVSLYKLNCVS
-1348 GKRVVRGSN
+1348 GKRDVRGSN
-1357 KYTNVIKY
+1357 KNTKIIKY
-1365 DRPVKSVCFAVPSTL
+1365 DEPVKSVCFAVPSTL

-1445 FYDKYKKALPTLFQW
+1445 FYNKYKKALPTLFQW
-1460 QDRIIAS
+1460 QDRLIYS
-1467 AKRKG
+1467 ARRKG

-1485 SYYENRQIGFANR
+1485 SYYENKQIGFANR

-1517 IKLWKVVFNNEEF
+1517 IKLWRALFNNEEF
-1530 KNDVSWRVAIH
+1530 KNDVAWRVAIH

-1555 ALKVIKETQSV
+1555 ILKIIKETQSV

-1588 YDFHMVEDDSELGY
+1588 YDFHMVEDDSELGH

>member
-1 MANKEAKI
+1 MANEKAKS
-9 DYKHWVGAVPKVD
+9 DYKHWVGAVHKIEN
-22 SWYKNFNFVLVESMK
+22 WYKNFNFVLVESME
-37 DLENIFK
+37 DLKSIFK

-55 ETTGLNFEEIDLVG
+55 ETTGLDFEEIDLVG

-84 YHFQYEGNLGEE
+84 YHFQYDGNLGEE

-126 GYKENKEDLDKR
+126 GYKENKADLDKR

-203 NQDTV
+203 NEDTV

-229 SEGKYSAKFD
+229 TEAKHSAKFD
-239 NMMLYPLLHYENEK
+239 NLMLYPLLHYENER
-253 IWLDGEVLKN
+253 IWLDGDVLKN
-263 LYRVATERVDKMERD
+263 LYIIATDRVDKMERD

-324 LPKEYVEKFPALKS
+324 LPKEYVEKFPALNS
-338 YINYKKTAKLLSSY
+338 YINYKKTAKLISSY
-352 IKPLMKEY
+352 IKPLLKEY
-360 ESRGYCRFAYK
+360 ERRGYCRFAYK
-371 TTEVPCLTEDNYVYI
+371 TTEVP
-386 KGKGLISIKDVEV
+386 
-399 NDLIWTQY
+399 
-407 GYKKVLWNNKKWSD
+407 
-421 EIYRLTLKNGTQL
+421 
-434 IGTGHHPV
+434 
-442 LLNTSN
+442 
-448 NLSDLS
+448 
-454 LCWSGISSTNVG
+454 
-466 DTVVCNS
+466 
-473 HSIENEDTLISLPN
+473 
-487 YVCEGRKEVTI
+487 
-498 PKVMGKKFAR
+498 
-508 LVGFLDGDGC
+508 
-518 LLSDRVKL
+518 
-526 AFNTRET
+526 
-533 EIIEYYISLMSEVFN
+533 
-548 IESGKLYHS
+548 
-557 SNSNSSDCCFFST
+557 
-570 DIVRFLKSINV
+570 
-581 RQKLSDTV
+581 
-589 SEYIKNSSY
+589 
-598 DIWVEYLCGLFDSD
+598 
-612 GCLLKSRDL
+612 
-621 FVPSVK
+621 
-627 GIKSGMIKDVHQML
+627 
-641 LFLGINSSLHTR
+641 
-653 PSSEGNK
+653 
-660 TQYEIRVTGDRGR
+660 
-673 GYFRDIIGKNL
+673 
-684 VHNMRRDR
+684 
-692 AINNKVSAFY
+692 
-702 DIHVNSV
+702 
-709 ASVEKCLNV
+709 
-718 GDYVY
+718 
-723 DIEVEDVHEYIANGI
+723 
-738 VTHNT
+738 T

-752 KNSFFSP
+752 KNSFFSG
-759 INAQCVVGSSELFTD
+759 INAQ
-774 RGVKTIKDIS
+774 
-784 VGDNVWDG
+784 
-792 ESFRKVLNTY
+792 
-802 NNGIQDV
+802 
-809 YKVTLSDGK
+809 
-818 TLVCTDKH
+818 
-826 QLYSS
+826 
-831 VVFSA
+831 
-836 FRELKDLNVGDS
+836 
-848 VAININSV
+848 
-856 DIGFSNNNLN
+856 
-866 TRNSLNF
+866 
-873 DNVVGWVKI
+873 
-882 KSIEYVG
+882 
-889 KEEVYDIHV
+889 
-898 DVTHRYCVNGFITHN
+898 

-951 DEEGKHIIPEDPTYI
+951 DEEGKHIVPDDPTYI
-966 GWVEGMDDDLNLRM
+966 GWVEGMDDDLNIRM

-988 DSSDDEFLYS
+988 DSNDDDFLYS

-1021 AFVHGDD
+1021 AFVNGDD

-1106 RDNWYVKRA
+1106 RDNWYIKRA
-1115 DELYKKRYYHTICS
+1115 DELYKKHSYRTICS
-1129 PISDKVL
+1129 PVSTKVFRSSDDIV
-1136 RDSDT
+1136 
-1141 VIDSGNIDIKST
+1141 DSGVIHIGST
-1153 YHKDGFSISVDDF
+1153 YHKEGYDISVDDF

-1171 YVITDGGTCLRAC
+1171 YVITDGGTCLRSN
-1184 GTKTVY
+1184 GSKTVY
-1190 FSQSEVKSDVL
+1190 FSQSEAKPEVL
-1201 ARMQDLN
+1201 SKMQKLNARLGNIFDEKVT
-1208 RRIGGL
+1208 I
-1214 FKEEVDY
+1214 
-1221 CKGKETTIC
+1221 CKGKEINIC
-1230 GRTSILNGNFHRF
+1230 GKTSTLNGDFHVF
-1243 SLTSSTLFDTVIEYI
+1243 SVTSSSLFDTIVSYI
-1258 GGNLKKDRVLSSKM
+1258 GGNLKKDRVLSDKM
-1272 LQFSDRLL
+1272 LHFSDRLL
-1280 IKFLDAMYDGDGLH
+1280 EKFFLAMYDDDGLY
-1294 DNRGGRENSR
+1294 DNRKGRENSKTI
-1304 SLLVQSKKLVEQ
+1304 LVQSKKLVEQ

-1323 IGYSTYVKDVSS
+1323 LGYSTNIKDVSH
-1335 RYSANMYRLYYVR
+1335 RYNVSLYKLNCVS
-1348 GKRVVRGSN
+1348 GKRDVRGSN
-1357 KYTNVIKY
+1357 KNTKIIKY
-1365 DRPVKSVCFAVPSTL
+1365 DEPVKSVCFAVPSTL

-1445 FYDKYKKALPTLFQW
+1445 FYNKYKKALPTLFQW
-1460 QDRIIAS
+1460 QDRLIYS
-1467 AKRKG
+1467 ARRKG

-1485 SYYENRQIGFANR
+1485 SYYENKQIGFANR

-1517 IKLWKVVFNNEEF
+1517 IKLWRALFNNEEF
-1530 KNDVSWRVAIH
+1530 KNDVAWRVAIH

-1555 ALKVIKETQSV
+1555 ILKIIKETQSV

>member
-22 SWYKNFNFVLVESMK
+22 SWYKNFNFVLVESME

-44 DKKDYYMAFDT
+44 DKKDYYLAFDT

-126 GYKENKEDLDKR
+126 GYKENKADLDKR

-239 NMMLYPLLHYENEK
+239 NLMLYPLLHYENEK
-253 IWLDGEVLKN
+253 IWLDGDVLKN

-324 LPKEYVEKFPALKS
+324 LPKEYIEKFPALKS

-454 LCWSGISSTNVG
+454 LYWSGISSTTVG

-473 HSIENEDTLISLPN
+473 HSINNEDTLISLPS

-498 PKVMGKKFAR
+498 PKVMDKKLAR

-526 AFNTRET
+526 AFNTKET

-612 GCLLKSRDL
+612 GCLLKSKDL

-627 GIKSGMIKDVHQML
+627 GIKGGMIKDVHQML
-641 LFLGINSSLHTR
+641 LFLGINSSLHIC
-653 PSSEGNK
+653 PSSGGNK

-673 GYFRDIIGKNL
+673 GYFRDTIGKNL

-709 ASVEKCLNV
+709 ASVEKCLNI

-809 YKVTLSDGK
+809 YKVTLCDGK
-818 TLVCTDKH
+818 TLICTDKH

-866 TRNSLNF
+866 TRNSLDF

-988 DSSDDEFLYS
+988 DSGDDEFLYCLDPKTS
-998 SFDYSA
+998 FIETKEFKYAPLFYIIEKLESGNTVHVKTPNGYRKITNYIHSGKKDAYKLVLKNGREIICSKEHSFMTDRGWVKLKDFTEDDSVLVDENMFSDVSWLSLYGYEDRYKINVHTGEMLGPDGHGSKFVRKCNTTVWSSGYAQYNVSKPGQKLKSRTRAYRVHRAILESYYESSKPFGLQVIDHIDSNKENNTIKNLQIGDNKYNLNKYSTKIKFKNGNNNPNAKHWEQYHDRVQKIVDIATRLGGFTKNLSRLISKKYGVSESYSYWVKRKMAIKENILLFKDSSNIECIINLNHQIDMVDIEVEDEHCFYCNSILTHNCSFDYAA

-1028 IHKRCYSL
+1028 IHKR
-1036 DTEFLTRDGWKTY
+1036 
-1049 EHIGIDTEIAQYN
+1049 
-1062 EDTKELE
+1062 
-1069 FVKAGHAY
+1069 
-1077 FNETDT
+1077 
-1083 MYHFVGNNTD
+1083 
-1093 LLVTPNHRMYDKG
+1093 
-1106 RDNWYVKRA
+1106 
-1115 DELYKKRYYHTICS
+1115 
-1129 PISDKVL
+1129 
-1136 RDSDT
+1136 
-1141 VIDSGNIDIKST
+1141 
-1153 YHKDGFSISVDDF
+1153 
-1166 VELLG
+1166 
-1171 YVITDGGTCLRAC
+1171 
-1184 GTKTVY
+1184 
-1190 FSQSEVKSDVL
+1190 
-1201 ARMQDLN
+1201 
-1208 RRIGGL
+1208 
-1214 FKEEVDY
+1214 
-1221 CKGKETTIC
+1221 
-1230 GRTSILNGNFHRF
+1230 
-1243 SLTSSTLFDTVIEYI
+1243 
-1258 GGNLKKDRVLSSKM
+1258 
-1272 LQFSDRLL
+1272 
-1280 IKFLDAMYDGDGLH
+1280 
-1294 DNRGGRENSR
+1294 
-1304 SLLVQSKKLVEQ
+1304 
-1316 LQLILIN
+1316 
-1323 IGYSTYVKDVSS
+1323 
-1335 RYSANMYRLYYVR
+1335 
-1348 GKRVVRGSN
+1348 
-1357 KYTNVIKY
+1357 
-1365 DRPVKSVCFAVPSTL
+1365 
-1380 LFVRRNGKTSV
+1380 
-1391 CGNTAVAIWGEEHYN
+1391 TAVAIWGEEHYN

-1541 DEIGYTIRATKLMR
+1541 DEIGYTIRATKLMK

>member
-22 SWYKNFNFVLVESMK
+22 SWYKNFNFVLVESME

-44 DKKDYYMAFDT
+44 DKKDYYLAFDT

-126 GYKENKEDLDKR
+126 GYKENKADLDKR
-138 RWMYAKFDMSKVD
+138 RWMYVKFDMSKVD

-239 NMMLYPLLHYENEK
+239 NMVLYPLLHYENEK
-253 IWLDGEVLKN
+253 IWLDGDVLKN

-300 RLGIDTGERTSK
+300 RLGIDTGERTSR

-324 LPKEYVEKFPALKS
+324 LPREYVEKFPALKS

-371 TTEVPCLTEDNYVYI
+371 TTEVP
-386 KGKGLISIKDVEV
+386 
-399 NDLIWTQY
+399 
-407 GYKKVLWNNKKWSD
+407 
-421 EIYRLTLKNGTQL
+421 
-434 IGTGHHPV
+434 
-442 LLNTSN
+442 
-448 NLSDLS
+448 
-454 LCWSGISSTNVG
+454 
-466 DTVVCNS
+466 
-473 HSIENEDTLISLPN
+473 
-487 YVCEGRKEVTI
+487 
-498 PKVMGKKFAR
+498 
-508 LVGFLDGDGC
+508 
-518 LLSDRVKL
+518 
-526 AFNTRET
+526 
-533 EIIEYYISLMSEVFN
+533 
-548 IESGKLYHS
+548 
-557 SNSNSSDCCFFST
+557 
-570 DIVRFLKSINV
+570 
-581 RQKLSDTV
+581 
-589 SEYIKNSSY
+589 
-598 DIWVEYLCGLFDSD
+598 
-612 GCLLKSRDL
+612 
-621 FVPSVK
+621 
-627 GIKSGMIKDVHQML
+627 
-641 LFLGINSSLHTR
+641 
-653 PSSEGNK
+653 
-660 TQYEIRVTGDRGR
+660 
-673 GYFRDIIGKNL
+673 
-684 VHNMRRDR
+684 
-692 AINNKVSAFY
+692 
-702 DIHVNSV
+702 
-709 ASVEKCLNV
+709 
-718 GDYVY
+718 
-723 DIEVEDVHEYIANGI
+723 
-738 VTHNT
+738 T

-988 DSSDDEFLYS
+988 DSGDDEFLYS

-1015 EPNWVD
+1015 EPNWVE
-1021 AFVHGDD
+1021 AFVNGDD
-1028 IHKRCYSL
+1028 IHFR
-1036 DTEFLTRDGWKTY
+1036 
-1049 EHIGIDTEIAQYN
+1049 
-1062 EDTKELE
+1062 
-1069 FVKAGHAY
+1069 
-1077 FNETDT
+1077 
-1083 MYHFVGNNTD
+1083 
-1093 LLVTPNHRMYDKG
+1093 
-1106 RDNWYVKRA
+1106 
-1115 DELYKKRYYHTICS
+1115 
-1129 PISDKVL
+1129 
-1136 RDSDT
+1136 
-1141 VIDSGNIDIKST
+1141 
-1153 YHKDGFSISVDDF
+1153 
-1166 VELLG
+1166 
-1171 YVITDGGTCLRAC
+1171 
-1184 GTKTVY
+1184 
-1190 FSQSEVKSDVL
+1190 
-1201 ARMQDLN
+1201 
-1208 RRIGGL
+1208 
-1214 FKEEVDY
+1214 
-1221 CKGKETTIC
+1221 
-1230 GRTSILNGNFHRF
+1230 
-1243 SLTSSTLFDTVIEYI
+1243 
-1258 GGNLKKDRVLSSKM
+1258 
-1272 LQFSDRLL
+1272 
-1280 IKFLDAMYDGDGLH
+1280 
-1294 DNRGGRENSR
+1294 
-1304 SLLVQSKKLVEQ
+1304 
-1316 LQLILIN
+1316 
-1323 IGYSTYVKDVSS
+1323 
-1335 RYSANMYRLYYVR
+1335 
-1348 GKRVVRGSN
+1348 
-1357 KYTNVIKY
+1357 
-1365 DRPVKSVCFAVPSTL
+1365 
-1380 LFVRRNGKTSV
+1380 
-1391 CGNTAVAIWGEEHYN
+1391 TAVAIWGRENYN

>member
-1 MANKEAKI
+1 MANEKAKG
-9 DYKHWVGAVPKVD
+9 DYKHWVGAVPKIEN
-22 SWYKNFNFVLVESMK
+22 WYKNFNFVLVESME
-37 DLENIFK
+37 DLESIFR

-55 ETTGLNFEEIDLVG
+55 ETTGLDFEEIDLVG

-126 GYKENKEDLDKR
+126 GYKENKADLDKR
-138 RWMYAKFDMSKVD
+138 RWMYAKFDMSSVD

-203 NQDTV
+203 NEDTV

-229 SEGKYSAKFD
+229 TEAKHSAKFD
-239 NMMLYPLLHYENEK
+239 NLMLYPLLHYENER
-253 IWLDGEVLKN
+253 IWLDGDVLKN
-263 LYRVATERVDKMERD
+263 LYIIATDRVDKMERD

-338 YINYKKTAKLLSSY
+338 YINYKKTAKLISSY
-352 IKPLMKEY
+352 IKPLLKEY
-360 ESRGYCRFAYK
+360 ERRGYCRFAYK
-371 TTEVPCLTEDNYVYI
+371 TTEVP
-386 KGKGLISIKDVEV
+386 
-399 NDLIWTQY
+399 
-407 GYKKVLWNNKKWSD
+407 
-421 EIYRLTLKNGTQL
+421 
-434 IGTGHHPV
+434 
-442 LLNTSN
+442 
-448 NLSDLS
+448 
-454 LCWSGISSTNVG
+454 
-466 DTVVCNS
+466 
-473 HSIENEDTLISLPN
+473 
-487 YVCEGRKEVTI
+487 
-498 PKVMGKKFAR
+498 
-508 LVGFLDGDGC
+508 
-518 LLSDRVKL
+518 
-526 AFNTRET
+526 
-533 EIIEYYISLMSEVFN
+533 
-548 IESGKLYHS
+548 
-557 SNSNSSDCCFFST
+557 
-570 DIVRFLKSINV
+570 
-581 RQKLSDTV
+581 
-589 SEYIKNSSY
+589 
-598 DIWVEYLCGLFDSD
+598 
-612 GCLLKSRDL
+612 
-621 FVPSVK
+621 
-627 GIKSGMIKDVHQML
+627 
-641 LFLGINSSLHTR
+641 
-653 PSSEGNK
+653 
-660 TQYEIRVTGDRGR
+660 
-673 GYFRDIIGKNL
+673 
-684 VHNMRRDR
+684 
-692 AINNKVSAFY
+692 
-702 DIHVNSV
+702 
-709 ASVEKCLNV
+709 
-718 GDYVY
+718 
-723 DIEVEDVHEYIANGI
+723 
-738 VTHNT
+738 T

-759 INAQCVVGSSELFTD
+759 INAQ
-774 RGVKTIKDIS
+774 
-784 VGDNVWDG
+784 
-792 ESFRKVLNTY
+792 
-802 NNGIQDV
+802 
-809 YKVTLSDGK
+809 
-818 TLVCTDKH
+818 
-826 QLYSS
+826 
-831 VVFSA
+831 
-836 FRELKDLNVGDS
+836 
-848 VAININSV
+848 
-856 DIGFSNNNLN
+856 
-866 TRNSLNF
+866 
-873 DNVVGWVKI
+873 
-882 KSIEYVG
+882 
-889 KEEVYDIHV
+889 
-898 DVTHRYCVNGFITHN
+898 

-951 DEEGKHIIPEDPTYI
+951 DEEGKHIIPDDPTYI
-966 GWVEGMDDDLNLRM
+966 GWVEGMDDDLNIRM

-988 DSSDDEFLYS
+988 DSNDDDFLYS

-1106 RDNWYVKRA
+1106 RDNWYIKRA
-1115 DELYKKRYYHTICS
+1115 DELYKKHSYRTICS
-1129 PISDKVL
+1129 PVSTKVFRSSDDIV
-1136 RDSDT
+1136 
-1141 VIDSGNIDIKST
+1141 DSGVIHIGST
-1153 YHKDGFSISVDDF
+1153 YHKEGYDISVDDF

-1171 YVITDGGTCLRAC
+1171 YVITDGGTCLRSN
-1184 GTKTVY
+1184 GSKTVY
-1190 FSQSEVKSDVL
+1190 FSQSEAKPEVL
-1201 ARMQDLN
+1201 SKMQKLNARLGN
-1208 RRIGGL
+1208 L
-1214 FKEEVDY
+1214 FDEKVTI
-1221 CKGKETTIC
+1221 CKGKEINIC
-1230 GRTSILNGNFHRF
+1230 GKTSTLNGDFHVF
-1243 SLTSSTLFDTVIEYI
+1243 SVTSSSLFDTIVSYI
-1258 GGNLKKDRVLSSKM
+1258 GGNLKKDRVLSDKM
-1272 LQFSDRLL
+1272 LHFSDRLL
-1280 IKFLDAMYDGDGLH
+1280 EKFFLAMYDGDGLH
-1294 DNRGGRENSR
+1294 DNRKGRENSKTI
-1304 SLLVQSKKLVEQ
+1304 LVQSKKLVEQ

-1323 IGYSTYVKDVSS
+1323 LGYSTNIKDVSH
-1335 RYSANMYRLYYVR
+1335 RYNVSLYKLNCVS
-1348 GKRVVRGSN
+1348 GKRDVRGSN
-1357 KYTNVIKY
+1357 KNTKIIKY
-1365 DRPVKSVCFAVPSTL
+1365 DEPVKSVCFAVPSTL

-1445 FYDKYKKALPTLFQW
+1445 FYNKYKKALPTLFQW
-1460 QDRIIAS
+1460 QDRLIYS
-1467 AKRKG
+1467 ARRKG

-1485 SYYENRQIGFANR
+1485 SYYENKQIGFANR

-1517 IKLWKVVFNNEEF
+1517 IKLWKALFNNEEF
-1530 KNDVSWRVAIH
+1530 KNDVAWRVAIH

-1555 ALKVIKETQSV
+1555 ILKIIKETQSV

>member
-1 MANKEAKI
+1 MANEKAKS
-9 DYKHWVGAVPKVD
+9 DYKHWVGAVPKIEN
-22 SWYKNFNFVLVESMK
+22 WYKNFNFVLVESME
-37 DLENIFK
+37 DLKSIFK

-55 ETTGLNFEEIDLVG
+55 ETTGLDFEEIDLVG

-126 GYKENKEDLDKR
+126 GYKENKADLDKR

-203 NQDTV
+203 NEDTV

-229 SEGKYSAKFD
+229 TEAKHSAKFD
-239 NMMLYPLLHYENEK
+239 NLMLYPLLHYENER
-253 IWLDGEVLKN
+253 IWLDGDVLKN
-263 LYRVATERVDKMERD
+263 LYIIATDRVDKMERD

-338 YINYKKTAKLLSSY
+338 YINYKKTAKLISSY
-352 IKPLMKEY
+352 IKPLLKEY
-360 ESRGYCRFAYK
+360 ERRGYCRFAYK
-371 TTEVPCLTEDNYVYI
+371 TTEVP
-386 KGKGLISIKDVEV
+386 
-399 NDLIWTQY
+399 
-407 GYKKVLWNNKKWSD
+407 
-421 EIYRLTLKNGTQL
+421 
-434 IGTGHHPV
+434 
-442 LLNTSN
+442 
-448 NLSDLS
+448 
-454 LCWSGISSTNVG
+454 
-466 DTVVCNS
+466 
-473 HSIENEDTLISLPN
+473 
-487 YVCEGRKEVTI
+487 
-498 PKVMGKKFAR
+498 
-508 LVGFLDGDGC
+508 
-518 LLSDRVKL
+518 
-526 AFNTRET
+526 
-533 EIIEYYISLMSEVFN
+533 
-548 IESGKLYHS
+548 
-557 SNSNSSDCCFFST
+557 
-570 DIVRFLKSINV
+570 
-581 RQKLSDTV
+581 
-589 SEYIKNSSY
+589 
-598 DIWVEYLCGLFDSD
+598 
-612 GCLLKSRDL
+612 
-621 FVPSVK
+621 
-627 GIKSGMIKDVHQML
+627 
-641 LFLGINSSLHTR
+641 
-653 PSSEGNK
+653 
-660 TQYEIRVTGDRGR
+660 
-673 GYFRDIIGKNL
+673 
-684 VHNMRRDR
+684 
-692 AINNKVSAFY
+692 
-702 DIHVNSV
+702 
-709 ASVEKCLNV
+709 
-718 GDYVY
+718 
-723 DIEVEDVHEYIANGI
+723 
-738 VTHNT
+738 T

-759 INAQCVVGSSELFTD
+759 INAQ
-774 RGVKTIKDIS
+774 
-784 VGDNVWDG
+784 
-792 ESFRKVLNTY
+792 
-802 NNGIQDV
+802 
-809 YKVTLSDGK
+809 
-818 TLVCTDKH
+818 
-826 QLYSS
+826 
-831 VVFSA
+831 
-836 FRELKDLNVGDS
+836 
-848 VAININSV
+848 
-856 DIGFSNNNLN
+856 
-866 TRNSLNF
+866 
-873 DNVVGWVKI
+873 
-882 KSIEYVG
+882 
-889 KEEVYDIHV
+889 
-898 DVTHRYCVNGFITHN
+898 

-951 DEEGKHIIPEDPTYI
+951 DEEGKHIIPDDPTYI
-966 GWVEGMDDDLNLRM
+966 GWVEGMDDDLNIRM

-988 DSSDDEFLYS
+988 DSNDDDFLYT
-998 SFDYSA
+998 SFDYAA

-1093 LLVTPNHRMYDKG
+1093 LLVTPNHRMYDRG
-1106 RDNWYVKRA
+1106 RDNWYIKRA
-1115 DELYKKRYYHTICS
+1115 DELYKKHSYRTICS
-1129 PISDKVL
+1129 PVSTKVFRISDDIV
-1136 RDSDT
+1136 
-1141 VIDSGNIDIKST
+1141 DSGVIHMGST
-1153 YHKDGFSISVDDF
+1153 YHKDGYDISVDDF

-1171 YVITDGGTCLRAC
+1171 YVITDGGTCLRSN
-1184 GTKTVY
+1184 GSKTVY
-1190 FSQSEVKSDVL
+1190 FSQSEAKSEVL
-1201 ARMQDLN
+1201 SKMQKLNARLGN
-1208 RRIGGL
+1208 L
-1214 FKEEVDY
+1214 FDEKVTI
-1221 CKGKETTIC
+1221 CKGKEINIC
-1230 GRTSILNGNFHRF
+1230 GRTSTLSGDFHVF
-1243 SLTSSTLFDTVIEYI
+1243 SVTSSALFDTIVSYI
-1258 GGNLKKDRVLSSKM
+1258 GGNLKKDRVLSDKM
-1272 LQFSDRLL
+1272 LHFSDRLL
-1280 IKFLDAMYDGDGLH
+1280 EKFFLAMYDGDGLH
-1294 DNRGGRENSR
+1294 DNREGRENSKTI
-1304 SLLVQSKKLVEQ
+1304 LVQSKKLVEQ

-1323 IGYSTYVKDVSS
+1323 LGYSTNIKDVSH
-1335 RYSANMYRLYYVR
+1335 RYNVSLYKLNCVS
-1348 GKRVVRGSN
+1348 GKRDVRGSN
-1357 KYTNVIKY
+1357 KNTKIIKY
-1365 DRPVKSVCFAVPSTL
+1365 DEPVKSVCFAVPSSL

-1445 FYDKYKKALPTLFQW
+1445 FYNKYKKALPTLFQW
-1460 QDRIIAS
+1460 QDRLIYS
-1467 AKRKG
+1467 ARRKG

-1485 SYYENRQIGFANR
+1485 SYYENKQIGFANR

-1517 IKLWKVVFNNEEF
+1517 IKLWKALFNNEEF
-1530 KNDVSWRVAIH
+1530 KDDVAWRVAIH
-1541 DEIGYTIRATKLMR
+1541 DEIGYTVRATKLMR
-1555 ALKVIKETQSV
+1555 ILKIIKETQSV

>member
-1 MANKEAKI
+1 MANEKAKS
-9 DYKHWVGAVPKVD
+9 DYKHWVGAVPKIEN
-22 SWYKNFNFVLVESMK
+22 WYKNFNFILVESME
-37 DLENIFK
+37 DLESIFK

-55 ETTGLNFEEIDLVG
+55 ETTGLDFEEIDLVG

-126 GYKENKEDLDKR
+126 GYKENKADLDKR
-138 RWMYAKFDMSKVD
+138 RWMYAKFNMSKVD

-203 NQDTV
+203 NEDTV

-229 SEGKYSAKFD
+229 TEAKHSAKFD
-239 NMMLYPLLHYENEK
+239 NLMLYPLLHYENER
-253 IWLDGEVLKN
+253 IWLDGDVLKN
-263 LYRVATERVDKMERD
+263 LYIIATDRVDKMERD

-294 VAQAFE
+294 VAQSFE

-338 YINYKKTAKLLSSY
+338 YINYKKTAKLISSY
-352 IKPLMKEY
+352 IKPLLKEY
-360 ESRGYCRFAYK
+360 ERRGYCRFAYK
-371 TTEVPCLTEDNYVYI
+371 TTEVP
-386 KGKGLISIKDVEV
+386 
-399 NDLIWTQY
+399 
-407 GYKKVLWNNKKWSD
+407 
-421 EIYRLTLKNGTQL
+421 
-434 IGTGHHPV
+434 
-442 LLNTSN
+442 
-448 NLSDLS
+448 
-454 LCWSGISSTNVG
+454 
-466 DTVVCNS
+466 
-473 HSIENEDTLISLPN
+473 
-487 YVCEGRKEVTI
+487 
-498 PKVMGKKFAR
+498 
-508 LVGFLDGDGC
+508 
-518 LLSDRVKL
+518 
-526 AFNTRET
+526 
-533 EIIEYYISLMSEVFN
+533 
-548 IESGKLYHS
+548 
-557 SNSNSSDCCFFST
+557 
-570 DIVRFLKSINV
+570 
-581 RQKLSDTV
+581 
-589 SEYIKNSSY
+589 
-598 DIWVEYLCGLFDSD
+598 
-612 GCLLKSRDL
+612 
-621 FVPSVK
+621 
-627 GIKSGMIKDVHQML
+627 
-641 LFLGINSSLHTR
+641 
-653 PSSEGNK
+653 
-660 TQYEIRVTGDRGR
+660 
-673 GYFRDIIGKNL
+673 
-684 VHNMRRDR
+684 
-692 AINNKVSAFY
+692 
-702 DIHVNSV
+702 
-709 ASVEKCLNV
+709 
-718 GDYVY
+718 
-723 DIEVEDVHEYIANGI
+723 
-738 VTHNT
+738 T

-752 KNSFFSP
+752 KNSFFSG
-759 INAQCVVGSSELFTD
+759 INAQ
-774 RGVKTIKDIS
+774 
-784 VGDNVWDG
+784 
-792 ESFRKVLNTY
+792 
-802 NNGIQDV
+802 
-809 YKVTLSDGK
+809 
-818 TLVCTDKH
+818 
-826 QLYSS
+826 
-831 VVFSA
+831 
-836 FRELKDLNVGDS
+836 
-848 VAININSV
+848 
-856 DIGFSNNNLN
+856 
-866 TRNSLNF
+866 
-873 DNVVGWVKI
+873 
-882 KSIEYVG
+882 
-889 KEEVYDIHV
+889 
-898 DVTHRYCVNGFITHN
+898 

-951 DEEGKHIIPEDPTYI
+951 DEEGKHIVPDDPTYI
-966 GWVEGMDDDLNLRM
+966 GWVEGMDDDLNIRM

-988 DSSDDEFLYS
+988 DSGDDEFLYT
-998 SFDYSA
+998 SFDYAA

-1141 VIDSGNIDIKST
+1141 VIDSGNIDINST

-1201 ARMQDLN
+1201 SKMQDLN
-1208 RRIGGL
+1208 KRLGGL
-1214 FKEEVDY
+1214 FKEEIDY

-1243 SLTSSTLFDTVIEYI
+1243 SLTSSALFDTVVEYI

-1294 DNRGGRENSR
+1294 DNMEGRENSR
-1304 SLLVQSKKLVEQ
+1304 TLVVQSKKLVEQ

-1323 IGYSTYVKDVSS
+1323 IGYSTNIRDVSDRYSTNLYKLNYVKD
-1335 RYSANMYRLYYVR
+1335 
-1348 GKRVVRGSN
+1348 KRVVRGSN
-1357 KYTNVIKY
+1357 RKTEIIKY
-1365 DRPVKSVCFAVPSTL
+1365 DKPVKSVCFAVPSTL
-1380 LFVRRNGKTSV
+1380 LFVRRDGKTSV

-1460 QDRIIAS
+1460 QDRLIYS
-1467 AKRKG
+1467 ARRKG

-1485 SYYENRQIGFANR
+1485 SYYENKQIGFANR

-1517 IKLWKVVFNNEEF
+1517 IKLWRALFNNEEF
-1530 KNDVSWRVAIH
+1530 KNDVAWRVAIH

-1555 ALKVIKETQSV
+1555 ILKIIKETQSV

>member
-1 MANKEAKI
+1 MANEKAKS
-9 DYKHWVGAVPKVD
+9 DYKHWVGAVPKIEN
-22 SWYKNFNFVLVESMK
+22 WYKNFNFVLVESME
-37 DLENIFK
+37 DLESIFK

-55 ETTGLNFEEIDLVG
+55 ETTGLDFEEIDLVG

-126 GYKENKEDLDKR
+126 GYKENKAGLDKR
-138 RWMYAKFDMSKVD
+138 RWMYAKFDMSSVD

-203 NQDTV
+203 NEDTV

-229 SEGKYSAKFD
+229 TEAKHSAKFD
-239 NMMLYPLLHYENEK
+239 NLMLYPLLHYENER
-253 IWLDGEVLKN
+253 IWLDGDVLKN
-263 LYRVATERVDKMERD
+263 LYIIATDRVDRMERD

-338 YINYKKTAKLLSSY
+338 YINYKKTAKLISSY
-352 IKPLMKEY
+352 IKPLLKEY
-360 ESRGYCRFAYK
+360 ERRGYCRFAYK
-371 TTEVPCLTEDNYVYI
+371 TTEVP
-386 KGKGLISIKDVEV
+386 
-399 NDLIWTQY
+399 
-407 GYKKVLWNNKKWSD
+407 
-421 EIYRLTLKNGTQL
+421 
-434 IGTGHHPV
+434 
-442 LLNTSN
+442 
-448 NLSDLS
+448 
-454 LCWSGISSTNVG
+454 
-466 DTVVCNS
+466 
-473 HSIENEDTLISLPN
+473 
-487 YVCEGRKEVTI
+487 
-498 PKVMGKKFAR
+498 
-508 LVGFLDGDGC
+508 
-518 LLSDRVKL
+518 
-526 AFNTRET
+526 
-533 EIIEYYISLMSEVFN
+533 
-548 IESGKLYHS
+548 
-557 SNSNSSDCCFFST
+557 
-570 DIVRFLKSINV
+570 
-581 RQKLSDTV
+581 
-589 SEYIKNSSY
+589 
-598 DIWVEYLCGLFDSD
+598 
-612 GCLLKSRDL
+612 
-621 FVPSVK
+621 
-627 GIKSGMIKDVHQML
+627 
-641 LFLGINSSLHTR
+641 
-653 PSSEGNK
+653 
-660 TQYEIRVTGDRGR
+660 
-673 GYFRDIIGKNL
+673 
-684 VHNMRRDR
+684 
-692 AINNKVSAFY
+692 
-702 DIHVNSV
+702 
-709 ASVEKCLNV
+709 
-718 GDYVY
+718 
-723 DIEVEDVHEYIANGI
+723 
-738 VTHNT
+738 T

-759 INAQCVVGSSELFTD
+759 INAQ
-774 RGVKTIKDIS
+774 
-784 VGDNVWDG
+784 
-792 ESFRKVLNTY
+792 
-802 NNGIQDV
+802 
-809 YKVTLSDGK
+809 
-818 TLVCTDKH
+818 
-826 QLYSS
+826 
-831 VVFSA
+831 
-836 FRELKDLNVGDS
+836 
-848 VAININSV
+848 
-856 DIGFSNNNLN
+856 
-866 TRNSLNF
+866 
-873 DNVVGWVKI
+873 
-882 KSIEYVG
+882 
-889 KEEVYDIHV
+889 
-898 DVTHRYCVNGFITHN
+898 

-951 DEEGKHIIPEDPTYI
+951 DEEGKHIIPDDPTYI
-966 GWVEGMDDDLNLRM
+966 GWVEGMDDDLNIRM
-980 AISPKMLE
+980 AISPKMLV
-988 DSSDDEFLYS
+988 DSGDDEFLYC
-998 SFDYSA
+998 SFDYAA

-1115 DELYKKRYYHTICS
+1115 DDLYKKRYYHTICS
-1129 PISDKVL
+1129 PISNKVL
-1136 RDSDT
+1136 RDSDI
-1141 VIDSGNIDIKST
+1141 VIDRGNIDIKST

-1171 YVITDGGTCLRAC
+1171 YVITDGGTCLRSC

-1190 FSQSEVKSDVL
+1190 FSQSEVKADVL

-1208 RRIGGL
+1208 RRLGGL
-1214 FKEEVDY
+1214 FKEEIDY

-1230 GRTSILNGNFHRF
+1230 GRVSILNGNFHRF
-1243 SLTSSTLFDTVIEYI
+1243 SLTSSALFDVVVEYI
-1258 GGNLKKDRVLSSKM
+1258 GGNLKKDRVLSNKM

-1294 DNRGGRENSR
+1294 DNREGRENSR
-1304 SLLVQSKKLVEQ
+1304 TLLVQSKKLVEQ

-1323 IGYSTYVKDVSS
+1323 IGYSTNIRDVSDRYSTNLYKLNYVKD
-1335 RYSANMYRLYYVR
+1335 
-1348 GKRVVRGSN
+1348 KRVVRGSN
-1357 KYTNVIKY
+1357 RKTEIIKY
-1365 DRPVKSVCFAVPSTL
+1365 DKPVKSVCFAVPSTL

-1445 FYDKYKKALPTLFQW
+1445 FYNKYKKALPTLFQW
-1460 QDRIIAS
+1460 QDRLIYS
-1467 AKRKG
+1467 ARRKG

-1485 SYYENRQIGFANR
+1485 SYYENKQIGFANR

-1517 IKLWKVVFNNEEF
+1517 IKLWRALFNNEEF
-1530 KNDVSWRVAIH
+1530 KNDVAWRVAIH

-1555 ALKVIKETQSV
+1555 ILKIIKETQSV
-1566 KLPEWPVEIIT
+1566 KLSEWPVEIIT

-1588 YDFHMVEDDSELGY
+1588 YDFHMVDDDSELGY

>member
-1 MANKEAKI
+1 MANEKAKS
-9 DYKHWVGAVPKVD
+9 DYKHWVGAVPKIEN
-22 SWYKNFNFVLVESMK
+22 WYKNFNFVLVESME
-37 DLENIFK
+37 DLKSIFK

-55 ETTGLNFEEIDLVG
+55 ETTGLDFEEIDLVG

-84 YHFQYEGNLGEE
+84 YHFQYDGNLGEE

-126 GYKENKEDLDKR
+126 GYKENKADLDKR

-203 NQDTV
+203 NEDTV

-229 SEGKYSAKFD
+229 TEAKHSAKFD
-239 NMMLYPLLHYENEK
+239 NLMLYPLLHYENEK
-253 IWLDGEVLKN
+253 IWLDGDVLKN
-263 LYRVATERVDKMERD
+263 LYITATDRVDKMERD

-324 LPKEYVEKFPALKS
+324 LSKEYVEKFPALKS
-338 YINYKKTAKLLSSY
+338 YINYKKTAKLISSY
-352 IKPLMKEY
+352 IKPLLKEY
-360 ESRGYCRFAYK
+360 ERRGYCRFAYK
-371 TTEVPCLTEDNYVYI
+371 TTEVP
-386 KGKGLISIKDVEV
+386 
-399 NDLIWTQY
+399 
-407 GYKKVLWNNKKWSD
+407 
-421 EIYRLTLKNGTQL
+421 
-434 IGTGHHPV
+434 
-442 LLNTSN
+442 
-448 NLSDLS
+448 
-454 LCWSGISSTNVG
+454 
-466 DTVVCNS
+466 
-473 HSIENEDTLISLPN
+473 
-487 YVCEGRKEVTI
+487 
-498 PKVMGKKFAR
+498 
-508 LVGFLDGDGC
+508 
-518 LLSDRVKL
+518 
-526 AFNTRET
+526 
-533 EIIEYYISLMSEVFN
+533 
-548 IESGKLYHS
+548 
-557 SNSNSSDCCFFST
+557 
-570 DIVRFLKSINV
+570 
-581 RQKLSDTV
+581 
-589 SEYIKNSSY
+589 
-598 DIWVEYLCGLFDSD
+598 
-612 GCLLKSRDL
+612 
-621 FVPSVK
+621 
-627 GIKSGMIKDVHQML
+627 
-641 LFLGINSSLHTR
+641 
-653 PSSEGNK
+653 
-660 TQYEIRVTGDRGR
+660 
-673 GYFRDIIGKNL
+673 
-684 VHNMRRDR
+684 
-692 AINNKVSAFY
+692 
-702 DIHVNSV
+702 
-709 ASVEKCLNV
+709 
-718 GDYVY
+718 
-723 DIEVEDVHEYIANGI
+723 
-738 VTHNT
+738 T

-752 KNSFFSP
+752 KNSFFTG
-759 INAQCVVGSSELFTD
+759 INAQ
-774 RGVKTIKDIS
+774 
-784 VGDNVWDG
+784 
-792 ESFRKVLNTY
+792 
-802 NNGIQDV
+802 
-809 YKVTLSDGK
+809 
-818 TLVCTDKH
+818 
-826 QLYSS
+826 
-831 VVFSA
+831 
-836 FRELKDLNVGDS
+836 
-848 VAININSV
+848 
-856 DIGFSNNNLN
+856 
-866 TRNSLNF
+866 
-873 DNVVGWVKI
+873 
-882 KSIEYVG
+882 
-889 KEEVYDIHV
+889 
-898 DVTHRYCVNGFITHN
+898 

-951 DEEGKHIIPEDPTYI
+951 DEDGKHIIPDDPTYI
-966 GWVEGMDDDLNLRM
+966 GWVEGMDDDLNIRM

-988 DSSDDEFLYS
+988 DSNDDEFLYS
-998 SFDYSA
+998 SFDYAA

-1106 RDNWYVKRA
+1106 RDNWYIKRA
-1115 DELYKKRYYHTICS
+1115 DELYKKHSYRTICS
-1129 PISDKVL
+1129 PVSTKVFRSSDDIV
-1136 RDSDT
+1136 
-1141 VIDSGNIDIKST
+1141 DSGVIHIGST
-1153 YHKDGFSISVDDF
+1153 YHKDGYDISVDDF

-1171 YVITDGGTCLRAC
+1171 YVITDGGTCLRSN
-1184 GTKTVY
+1184 GSKTVY
-1190 FSQSEVKSDVL
+1190 FSQSDVKSEVL
-1201 ARMQDLN
+1201 SKMQKLNARLGD
-1208 RRIGGL
+1208 I
-1214 FKEEVDY
+1214 FDEKVTI
-1221 CKGKETTIC
+1221 CKGKEINIC
-1230 GRTSILNGNFHRF
+1230 GRTSTLSGDFHVF
-1243 SLTSSTLFDTVIEYI
+1243 SVTSSALFDTIVSYI
-1258 GGNLKKDRVLSSKM
+1258 GGNLKKDRVLSDKM
-1272 LQFSDRLL
+1272 LHFSDRLL
-1280 IKFLDAMYDGDGLH
+1280 EKFFLAMYDGDGLH
-1294 DNRGGRENSR
+1294 DNRKGRENSKTI
-1304 SLLVQSKKLVEQ
+1304 LVQSKKLVEQ

-1323 IGYSTYVKDVSS
+1323 LGYSTNIKDVSH
-1335 RYSANMYRLYYVR
+1335 RYSVSLYKLNCVR
-1348 GKRVVRGSN
+1348 GKRDVRGSN
-1357 KYTNVIKY
+1357 KNTKIIKY
-1365 DRPVKSVCFAVPSTL
+1365 DESVKSVCFAVPSSL

-1391 CGNTAVAIWGEEHYN
+1391 CGNTAVAIWGEENYN

-1460 QDRIIAS
+1460 QDRLIYS
-1467 AKRKG
+1467 ARRKG

-1485 SYYENRQIGFANR
+1485 SYYENKQIGFANR

-1517 IKLWKVVFNNEEF
+1517 IKLWRALFNNEEF
-1530 KNDVSWRVAIH
+1530 KNDVAWRVAIH

-1555 ALKVIKETQSV
+1555 ILKIIKETQSV

>member
-1 MANKEAKI
+1 MANEKAKS
-9 DYKHWVGAVPKVD
+9 DYKHWVGAVPKIEN
-22 SWYKNFNFVLVESMK
+22 WYKNFNFVLVESME
-37 DLENIFK
+37 DLESIFK

-55 ETTGLNFEEIDLVG
+55 ETTGLDFEEVDLVG

-112 MYNMRYDARIMEYY
+112 MYKMRYDARIMEYY
-126 GYKENKEDLDKR
+126 GYKENKAGLDKR
-138 RWMYAKFDMSKVD
+138 RWMYAKFDMSSVD

-203 NQDTV
+203 NEDTV

-229 SEGKYSAKFD
+229 TEAKHSAKFD
-239 NMMLYPLLHYENEK
+239 NLMLYPLLHYENER
-253 IWLDGEVLKN
+253 IWLDGDVLKN
-263 LYRVATERVDKMERD
+263 LYIIATDRVDRMERN

-300 RLGIDTGERTSK
+300 RLGIDTGERTSR

-338 YINYKKTAKLLSSY
+338 YINYKKTAKLISSY
-352 IKPLMKEY
+352 IKPLLKEY
-360 ESRGYCRFAYK
+360 ERRGYCRFAYK
-371 TTEVPCLTEDNYVYI
+371 TTEVP
-386 KGKGLISIKDVEV
+386 
-399 NDLIWTQY
+399 
-407 GYKKVLWNNKKWSD
+407 
-421 EIYRLTLKNGTQL
+421 
-434 IGTGHHPV
+434 
-442 LLNTSN
+442 
-448 NLSDLS
+448 
-454 LCWSGISSTNVG
+454 
-466 DTVVCNS
+466 
-473 HSIENEDTLISLPN
+473 
-487 YVCEGRKEVTI
+487 
-498 PKVMGKKFAR
+498 
-508 LVGFLDGDGC
+508 
-518 LLSDRVKL
+518 
-526 AFNTRET
+526 
-533 EIIEYYISLMSEVFN
+533 
-548 IESGKLYHS
+548 
-557 SNSNSSDCCFFST
+557 
-570 DIVRFLKSINV
+570 
-581 RQKLSDTV
+581 
-589 SEYIKNSSY
+589 
-598 DIWVEYLCGLFDSD
+598 
-612 GCLLKSRDL
+612 
-621 FVPSVK
+621 
-627 GIKSGMIKDVHQML
+627 
-641 LFLGINSSLHTR
+641 
-653 PSSEGNK
+653 
-660 TQYEIRVTGDRGR
+660 
-673 GYFRDIIGKNL
+673 
-684 VHNMRRDR
+684 
-692 AINNKVSAFY
+692 
-702 DIHVNSV
+702 
-709 ASVEKCLNV
+709 
-718 GDYVY
+718 
-723 DIEVEDVHEYIANGI
+723 
-738 VTHNT
+738 T

-759 INAQCVVGSSELFTD
+759 INAQ
-774 RGVKTIKDIS
+774 
-784 VGDNVWDG
+784 
-792 ESFRKVLNTY
+792 
-802 NNGIQDV
+802 
-809 YKVTLSDGK
+809 
-818 TLVCTDKH
+818 
-826 QLYSS
+826 
-831 VVFSA
+831 
-836 FRELKDLNVGDS
+836 
-848 VAININSV
+848 
-856 DIGFSNNNLN
+856 
-866 TRNSLNF
+866 
-873 DNVVGWVKI
+873 
-882 KSIEYVG
+882 
-889 KEEVYDIHV
+889 
-898 DVTHRYCVNGFITHN
+898 

-951 DEEGKHIIPEDPTYI
+951 DEEGKHIIPDDPTYI
-966 GWVEGMDDDLNLRM
+966 GWVEGMDDDLNIRM
-980 AISPKMLE
+980 AISPKMLV
-988 DSSDDEFLYS
+988 DSGDDEFLYC
-998 SFDYSA
+998 SFDYAA

-1069 FVKAGHAY
+1069 FVRAGHAY

-1129 PISDKVL
+1129 PISNKVL
-1136 RDSDT
+1136 RDSDI
-1141 VIDSGNIDIKST
+1141 VVDRGNIDIKST

-1171 YVITDGGTCLRAC
+1171 YVITDGGTCLRSC

-1190 FSQSEVKSDVL
+1190 FSQSEVKADVL

-1208 RRIGGL
+1208 RRLGGL
-1214 FKEEVDY
+1214 FKEEIDY

-1230 GRTSILNGNFHRF
+1230 GRVSILNGNFHRF
-1243 SLTSSTLFDTVIEYI
+1243 SLTSSALFDVVVEYI
-1258 GGNLKKDRVLSSKM
+1258 GGNLKKDRVLSNKM

-1294 DNRGGRENSR
+1294 DNREGRENSR
-1304 SLLVQSKKLVEQ
+1304 TLLVQSKKLVEQ

-1323 IGYSTYVKDVSS
+1323 IGYSTNIRDVSDRYSTNLYKLNYVKD
-1335 RYSANMYRLYYVR
+1335 
-1348 GKRVVRGSN
+1348 KRVVRGSN
-1357 KYTNVIKY
+1357 RKTEIIKY
-1365 DRPVKSVCFAVPSTL
+1365 DKPVKSVCFAVPSTL

-1445 FYDKYKKALPTLFQW
+1445 FYNKYKKALPTLFQW
-1460 QDRIIAS
+1460 QDRLIYS
-1467 AKRKG
+1467 ARRKG

-1485 SYYENRQIGFANR
+1485 SYYENKQIGFANR

-1517 IKLWKVVFNNEEF
+1517 IKLWRALFNNEEF
-1530 KNDVSWRVAIH
+1530 KNDVAWRVAIH

-1555 ALKVIKETQSV
+1555 ILKIIKETQSV

-1588 YDFHMVEDDSELGY
+1588 YDFHMVDDDSELGY